1 MVTKKARNAVLL
13 VLAVGAL
20 GGGVYL
26 YGHRNPREAF
36 STTQVERGPLTVSIS
51 ASGTA
56 TPVMTVPVGTQ
67 VSGQIREIHVDFNSI
82 VKRGQL
88 LARIDP
94 DVLDSKV
101 MQARAELE
109 ASQAQVLN
117 QRGQLERAKAEVASA
132 KAYGLNQRA
141 QIERAAA
148 DLDNARAAV
157 VAAKAQ
163 TAKATVF
170 LRDAKRDMERKEELA
185 SRDLISRSDAEGAR
199 TTYDTALAQLDAVR
213 ADEVARASAVRSA
226 QAQLDSSRA
235 QLQAMTSN
243 VDSAEA
249 QIQVAAALLEAA
261 QASVRQKQAALQQ
274 ASVDVDRASIRSPVD
289 GVVISRNV
297 DVGETVTTT
306 LATPTL
312 FTIAQDLSKMKIEAN
327 VGESDIGRIQPGQP
341 ARVTV
346 DSLPTETF
354 PGKVLQIRKTGRL
367 VQNRVIYSVLVGI
380 DDPRKLLLPGMSAT
394 VRIVTDSRPDVLKV
408 PNAALRFRPSPESRP
423 APSPPDGAT
432 QAPDLAETHS
442 ARTGTVW
449 VLGAHSRL
457 RPVTVQLGLTDGA
470 DTEVLGESLT
480 QGQRLALAP

>member
-1 MVTKKARNAVLL
+1 
-13 VLAVGAL
+13 
-20 GGGVYL
+20 
-26 YGHRNPREAF
+26 
-36 STTQVERGPLTVSIS
+36 
-51 ASGTA
+51 
-56 TPVMTVPVGTQ
+56 MTVPVGTQ

-199 TTYDTALAQLDAVR
+199 TTYDTALAQLD
-213 ADEVARASAVRSA
+213 
-226 QAQLDSSRA
+226 SSRA

-354 PGKVLQIRKTGRL
+354 PGKVLQIRKTARL

-380 DDPRKLLLPGMSAT
+380 DDPRKLLLPGLSAT

-408 PNAALRFRPSPESRP
+408 SNAALRFRPSPESRP

-432 QAPDLAETHS
+432 QAPGLAETGS

-457 RPVTVQLGLTDGA
+457 RPVTVQIGLTDGA